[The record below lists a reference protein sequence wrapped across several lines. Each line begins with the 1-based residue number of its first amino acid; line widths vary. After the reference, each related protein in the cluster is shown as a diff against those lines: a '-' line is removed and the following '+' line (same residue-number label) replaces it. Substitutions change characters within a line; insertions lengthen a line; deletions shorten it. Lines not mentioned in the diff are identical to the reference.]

1 MDIVVNVGMS
11 LIGKN
16 SSRNTRTVGERYLRV
31 KQYFHSPRVTIL
43 GHRWFFDV
51 AEVTVSSYDRW
62 YPL

>member
-16 SSRNTRTVGERYLRV
+16 SSRNTRTVGERYLLV
-31 KQYFHSPRVTIL
+31 KQYFHSPLATIL

-51 AEVTVSSYDRW
+51 DEVTVSSYDRR